1 MSIQELVLQLSLL
14 LQQKQLMIA
23 SVESCT
29 GGLLASFFTDLPGS
43 SAWFERGFV
52 TYSNLA
58 KEEMLAVPK
67 QLIIEKGAVSKE
79 VAEAMAKGAL
89 KHSKASI
96 SVAITGIA
104 GPDGGSEQK
113 PVGTV
118 WFAYAYHKKLKS
130 EVCLFANQS
139 RQEVRM
145 KASEQA
151 LRGLIRFLAE

>member
-1 MSIQELVLQLSLL
+1 MSIQELVLQLSHL
-14 LQQKQLMIA
+14 LQQKQLMVA
-23 SVESCT
+23 SAESCT

-43 SAWFERGFV
+43 STWFERGFV

-89 KHSKASI
+89 MHSKASI

-145 KASEQA
+145 QASEHA
-151 LRGLIRFLAE
+151 LRGLIRLLAE